1 MGMSPYVAR
10 IRAAIGHDL
19 LLSPSV
25 CAIIHN
31 ERGEVL
37 LMQRQDD
44 NKWDPPGGHIDPN
57 ETPAQA
63 AERETYEESGLI
75 VKARRIVGV
84 LGGRAVEHC
93 YPNGDRTQPL
103 IVCFAC
109 DVIGGAL
116 QSLDGEAKNFGY
128 FAPDALPKLSTAY
141 TNEILFH
148 RIGDAVYFQT

>member
-19 LLSPSV
+19 LLSPSA

-37 LMQRQDD
+37 LMQRRDD
-44 NKWDPPGGHIDPN
+44 DKWDPPGGHIDPN

-63 AERETYEESGLI
+63 AERETYEESGLV

-84 LGGRAVEHC
+84 LGGRALEHC
-93 YPNGDRTQPL
+93 YPNGDKTQPL

-109 DVIGGAL
+109 EVIGGTL

-128 FAPDALPKLSTAY
+128 FARDALPKLSTAY

>member
-1 MGMSPYVAR
+1 MSPYVAR

-19 LLSPSV
+19 LLSPSA

-37 LMQRQDD
+37 LMHRLDD
-44 NKWDPPGGHIDPN
+44 DKWDPPGGHIDPD

-84 LGGRAVEHC
+84 LGGREVEHC
-93 YPNGDRTQPL
+93 YPNGDRAQPL

>member
-10 IRAAIGHDL
+10 IRAAIGHNL
-19 LLSPSV
+19 LLSPSA

-37 LMQRQDD
+37 LMHRQDD
-44 NKWDPPGGHIDPN
+44 DKWDPPGGHIDPD

-63 AERETYEESGLI
+63 AERETYEESGLV

-84 LGGRAVEHC
+84 LGGRALEHC

-109 DVIGGAL
+109 EVIGGTL

-128 FAPDALPKLSTAY
+128 FARGSSPELSTVY
-141 TNEILFH
+141 PDEILFH
-148 RIGDAVYFQT
+148 QKDDAVYFQP

>member
-19 LLSPSV
+19 LLSPSA

-37 LMQRQDD
+37 LMQRLDD
-44 NKWDPPGGHIDPN
+44 DKWDPPGGHIDPD

-93 YPNGDRTQPL
+93 YPNGDRAQPL

-141 TNEILFH
+141 TIEILFH

>member
-19 LLSPSV
+19 LLSPSA

-37 LMQRQDD
+37 LMHRLDD
-44 NKWDPPGGHIDPN
+44 DKWDPPGGHIDPD

-84 LGGRAVEHC
+84 LGGREVEHC
-93 YPNGDRTQPL
+93 YPNGDRAQPL

-116 QSLDGEAKNFGY
+116 QSLDGEAKNRG
-128 FAPDALPKLSTAY
+128 ARS
-141 TNEILFH
+141 I
-148 RIGDAVYFQT
+148 

>member
-19 LLSPSV
+19 LLSPSA

-31 ERGEVL
+31 ECGEVL

-63 AERETYEESGLI
+63 AERETYEESGLV

-84 LGGRAVEHC
+84 LGGRALEHC
-93 YPNGDRTQPL
+93 YPNGDKTQPL

-109 DVIGGAL
+109 EVIGGTL

-128 FAPDALPKLSTAY
+128 FARGSSPELSTVY
-141 TNEILFH
+141 PDEILFH
-148 RIGDAVYFQT
+148 QKDDAVYFQP

>member
-1 MGMSPYVAR
+1 MSPYVAR

-19 LLSPSV
+19 LLSPSA

-37 LMQRQDD
+37 LMHRRDD
-44 NKWDPPGGHIDPN
+44 DKWDPPGGHVDPD

-84 LGGRAVEHC
+84 LGGREVEHF
-93 YPNGDRTQPL
+93 YPNGDRAQPL

>member
-19 LLSPSV
+19 LLSPSA

-37 LMQRQDD
+37 LMHRLDD
-44 NKWDPPGGHIDPN
+44 DKWDPPGGHIDPD

-84 LGGRAVEHC
+84 LGGREVEHC
-93 YPNGDRTQPL
+93 YPNGDRAQPL